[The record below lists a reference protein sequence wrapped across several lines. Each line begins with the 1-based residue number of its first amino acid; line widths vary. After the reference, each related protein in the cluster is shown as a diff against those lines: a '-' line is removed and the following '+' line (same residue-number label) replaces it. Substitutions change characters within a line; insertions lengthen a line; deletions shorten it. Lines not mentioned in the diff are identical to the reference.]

1 MSTSHR
7 TPHTWVSRTSPTDIP
22 TAQRIPLYRAATDDD
37 PRGEREH
44 TGRHRSSSFVARSG
58 VPASPDHRSYVPIPR
73 PHSRPSSFASS
84 PPNCACGTRRL
95 CIGCITQGPDD
106 IDERNV
112 ASSSYQGH
120 DAYRSPSRPYRNSI
134 SDYLSGMDID
144 VHDSHGSYDDLS
156 DAGSGA
162 EWMDEERRCQWGDG
176 ACGHVFSLSRTQGQ
190 SSLVTV
196 IKSHLDEVH
205 PEISTKDARGK
216 YLCRWDGCRDTL
228 ATVTSVA
235 RHILTGKKH
244 LDFGVPCPDCHMGSF
259 RKDSL
264 NIHRKRQ
271 SCKARKTS
279 KDGLSE

>member
-1 MSTSHR
+1 MSTTQR
-7 TPHTWVSRTSPTDIP
+7 PQHTWVPSTSVPTTEHFP
-22 TAQRIPLYRAATDDD
+22 HGFYRDGADDD
-37 PRGEREH
+37 PRGEREP
-44 TGRHRSSSFVARSG
+44 TGSRRSSSFIPRSG
-58 VPASPDHRSYVPIPR
+58 LPASPEHRSYVPIPR
-73 PHSRPSSFASS
+73 PSSRPSSFASS

-106 IDERNV
+106 IDERSTT
-112 ASSSYQGH
+112 SSSYHSQEAH
-120 DAYRSPSRPYRNSI
+120 RFPSRPHRGSI
-134 SDYLSGMDID
+134 SDYMSGMDIAPS
-144 VHDSHGSYDDLS
+144 HSHGSYDDLS
-156 DAGSGA
+156 DTGSNA
-162 EWMDEERRCQWGDG
+162 DWQDEERRCHWGDSL
-176 ACGHVFSLSRTQGQ
+176 CGHVFSLSRTQGQ

-216 YLCRWDGCRDTL
+216 YVCQWDGCRDTL

-279 KDGLSE
+279 PKDGLSE